1 MIKDLQGIQKFFA
14 VVDKDKSGQISRAE
28 FLNQFEFAEESVKA
42 KKHQDMEN
50 QAAGEDDFAEAEI
63 AEADQGMLMDAYIT
77 VKGWMGGSK

>member
-1 MIKDLQGIQKFFA
+1 
-14 VVDKDKSGQISRAE
+14 
-28 FLNQFEFAEESVKA
+28 
-42 KKHQDMEN
+42 MEN